1 MAVLFRF
8 FHDLSAAVDYIRQMD
23 WVLSIL
29 LGFAM
34 LATVAVLAVGV
45 ISFGVHGDFY
55 MRNANK
61 LMRLRVIFQG
71 IAVAIFALIGY
82 LAVT

>member
-1 MAVLFRF
+1 METL
-8 FHDLSAAVDYIRQMD
+8 LSF
-23 WVLSIL
+23 L
-29 LGFAM
+29 LGLAM

-61 LMRLRVIFQG
+61 IMRLRVIFQG
-71 IAVAIFALIGY
+71 IAVAIFALIGF
-82 LAVT
+82 LALT

>member
-1 MAVLFRF
+1 M
-8 FHDLSAAVDYIRQMD
+8 DTMLSY
-23 WVLSIL
+23 L

-34 LATVAVLAVGV
+34 LATLAVLAVGV

-61 LMRLRVIFQG
+61 LMRLRVIMQG
-71 IAVAIFALIGY
+71 LAVAILALIVY
-82 LAVT
+82 LTAA